1 LIFKKE
7 KGEIMRKEKRT
18 LSELLRLHDLLSG
31 ETMIEKILSTR
42 YMKKNVEKR
51 S

>member
-1 LIFKKE
+1 
-7 KGEIMRKEKRT
+7 MRKEKRT